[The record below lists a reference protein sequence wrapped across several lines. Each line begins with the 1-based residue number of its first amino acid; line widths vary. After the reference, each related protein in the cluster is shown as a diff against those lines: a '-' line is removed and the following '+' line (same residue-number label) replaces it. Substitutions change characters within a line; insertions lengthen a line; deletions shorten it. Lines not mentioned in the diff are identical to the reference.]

1 MKNAISIDL
10 EDWFC
15 AGNLS
20 EVTPYANWRDS
31 ELRIEAS
38 TRKLLAIL
46 DAHGV
51 MATFFVLGW
60 IAERVPELVRE
71 IADGGHE
78 IALHGYAHQPITEQT
93 PQIFERDLRRS
104 LDALHNVVDTEITG
118 FRAPS
123 FTVTHETMWAIDV
136 LQRHGL
142 RYDSS
147 IFPIGTHPDYGVADS
162 PLEIFE
168 HPGGMLE
175 FPMSVAEVFGHRI
188 PCSGGGYFRLLP
200 YALTRLLL
208 RRINAA
214 GRPFI
219 FYLHPWEIDTD
230 QPRLSLSATRR
241 FRHYVGLRR
250 VEARLNALLRDFEFE
265 PVRDVLREWTSHT
278 TPASVELRS
287 SLLPPR
293 AYVN

>member
-38 TRKLLAIL
+38 TRKLLTIL

-136 LQRHGL
+136 LARHGL

-147 IFPIGTHPDYGVADS
+147 IFPVGFHPDYGVADA
-162 PLEIFE
+162 PLEIYD
-168 HPGGMLE
+168 HPQGVRE
-175 FPMSVAEVFGHRI
+175 FPMSVAEILGKRI

-200 YALTRLLL
+200 YAATRALL
-208 RRINAA
+208 RRCNGA
-214 GRPFI
+214 GRPFV
-219 FYLHPWEIDTD
+219 FYLHPWEVDPT
-230 QPRLSLSATRR
+230 QPRVRIPLTKR
-241 FRHYVGLRR
+241 FRHYVNLRR
-250 VEARLNALLRDFEFE
+250 TYDRLDRLLGDFEFTT
-265 PVRDVLREWTSHT
+265 VREVL
-278 TPASVELRS
+278 AV
-287 SLLPPR
+287 
-293 AYVN
+293 